1 MKKAIVASAV
11 ALTVLTTTATADVKV
26 GLGFGIDALSS
37 LTGLL
42 YGETGPISTIR
53 VPIDFESGL
62 RIEPDILIGSD
73 MSESDSG
80 TGTRERTSTTL
91 GLGVGAYYSFLKK
104 DKFDLY
110 AGGRLGFTSYNYD
123 VNYKN
128 TASTDYEYGANRV
141 SLQGLVA
148 AEYYF
153 VENMSFAAQVGLE
166 AYTEK
171 GTGDYSDE
179 KANGMGTV
187 SSLVIRYFF

>member
-1 MKKAIVASAV
+1 MS
-11 ALTVLTTTATADVKV
+11 
-26 GLGFGIDALSS
+26 GIF
-37 LTGLL
+37 

-62 RIEPDILIGSD
+62 RIEPDILIGTD
-73 MSESDSG
+73 MSEEDSG

-91 GLGVGAYYSFLKK
+91 GLGVGAYYTLWKK
-104 DKFDLY
+104 DKLDFY
-110 AGGRLGFTSYNYD
+110 AGGRLGIASYNYD

-141 SLQGLVA
+141 SLQGLFA

-166 AYTEK
+166 TYTAK
-171 GTGDYSDE
+171 GTGDDSDE
-179 KANGMGTV
+179 KTNGMGTV
-187 SSLVIRYFF
+187 SSLVLRYFF